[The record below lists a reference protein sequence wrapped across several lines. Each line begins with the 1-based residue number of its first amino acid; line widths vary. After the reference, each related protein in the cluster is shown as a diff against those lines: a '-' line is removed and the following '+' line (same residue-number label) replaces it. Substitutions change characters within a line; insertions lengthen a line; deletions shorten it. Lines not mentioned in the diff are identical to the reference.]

1 LPQHDREAF
10 RLPINSAIAG
20 NGESYFAVEGI
31 APAIVTNRGLVIFK
45 RKKRR
50 EDRGDQWEERSSLLL
65 RTERIVVIPNA
76 EEALMQR
83 IAFQI

>member
-20 NGESYFAVEGI
+20 NGESYFAVGAVEGI

-45 RKKRR
+45 RRR
-50 EDRGDQWEERSSLLL
+50 EDRGDLGITIQSLTAHGTD
-65 RTERIVVIPNA
+65 RRNPK
-76 EEALMQR
+76 R
-83 IAFQI
+83 